1 MRQGLLIG
9 FLKKII
15 WRGKRAILGLKTAR
29 PHNFGSAVR
38 GFFEVQESQEVQGN
52 YVSGFAEKESH
63 LGQMSY
69 FKPEN
74 GACS

>member
-15 WRGKRAILGLKTAR
+15 WRGKRAILGLKTVR

-38 GFFEVQESQEVQGN
+38 GFFEVQESKR
-52 YVSGFAEKESH
+52 YKEIM
-63 LGQMSY
+63 LVVLL
-69 FKPEN
+69 KKN
-74 GACS
+74 LI